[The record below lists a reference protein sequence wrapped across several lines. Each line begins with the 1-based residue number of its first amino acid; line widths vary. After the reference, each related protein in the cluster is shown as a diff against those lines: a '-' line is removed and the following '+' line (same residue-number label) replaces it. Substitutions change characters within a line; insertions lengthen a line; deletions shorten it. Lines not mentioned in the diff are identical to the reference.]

1 LSRSQGIKESRIR
14 ARKGPSP
21 TPSGPLKAEPCR
33 RHNPRTPEPPNP
45 VLIGIGGNAGS
56 GKSTFVK
63 ELARLGAKV
72 IDADRIGWEL
82 LKRGTP
88 TARQVLREFGLG
100 VLGSRGAIDRRKLGA
115 IVFARPSARRRL
127 NRIVHPALLREIER
141 RIGALRRNSEIRN
154 LHSAIRIVV
163 LDAALLF
170 FWNWQHKVDIAVLV
184 SASRANKL
192 RRLVGQG
199 LTLTEARHRL
209 ASQLTEPEMRR
220 KADLTIPNN
229 GTVAD
234 LRVRARRFY
243 RLLKAE
249 L

>member
-1 LSRSQGIKESRIR
+1 
-14 ARKGPSP
+14 
-21 TPSGPLKAEPCR
+21 
-33 RHNPRTPEPPNP
+33 
-45 VLIGIGGNAGS
+45 
-56 GKSTFVK
+56 
-63 ELARLGAKV
+63 
-72 IDADRIGWEL
+72 L